1 MAKKTLNQLYE
12 KVSSSLENDKTYSY
26 KELCKLLEETD
37 YSASSKL
44 SSRKKQIEN
53 WALCFKDTN
62 IFSRGFFL

>member
-53 WALCFKDTN
+53 WSLCFS
-62 IFSRGFFL
+62 F

>member
-12 KVSSSLENDKTYSY
+12 KVSSSLENNKTYSY

-44 SSRKKQIEN
+44 SSRKK
-53 WALCFKDTN
+53 
-62 IFSRGFFL
+62 

>member
-44 SSRKKQIEN
+44 SYRKKQIEN
-53 WALCFKDTN
+53 WALCFS
-62 IFSRGFFL
+62 F

>member
-1 MAKKTLNQLYE
+1 MTKKTLNQLYE

-53 WALCFKDTN
+53 WALCFS
-62 IFSRGFFL
+62 F